1 MRHTITCGK
10 LFGELGRTLMIIPR
24 HLRNLSLSESESQW
38 VILFITIKWYEMK
51 LLCKTHDLELVTQ
64 RKLNVG
70 KLKDPYGGT

>member
-1 MRHTITCGK
+1 
-10 LFGELGRTLMIIPR
+10 MIIPR